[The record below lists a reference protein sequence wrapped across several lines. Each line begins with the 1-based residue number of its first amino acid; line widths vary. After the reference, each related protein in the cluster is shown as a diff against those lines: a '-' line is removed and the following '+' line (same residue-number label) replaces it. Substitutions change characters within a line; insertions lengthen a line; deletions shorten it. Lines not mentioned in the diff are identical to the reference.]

1 MIMEKMSTCL
11 LDGAR
16 AEETRRAVLGAG
28 DRAVR
33 RAVLGAGDSP
43 TKATVQQRTTRLV
56 SAVDAALPVPPPRA
70 DIPRAGA
77 STTQAALGVAA
88 VASKARRRRAA
99 AEAKAACWRVRLFRP
114 GLLFLP
120 AGFQGLQ
127 GYGFSIVKL
136 KPLTKPTKLA
146 VFVT

>member
-70 DIPRAGA
+70 GIPRAGA
-77 STTQAALGVAA
+77 STTQATLGVAA